1 MEKKPI
7 NISLKTGII
16 LSIILIILVVAIY
29 IFKVNTF
36 GFMLF
41 IVSFIEG
48 IFVKM
53 YELSI
58 NTQFYTLSKKFE
70 YSNYNL
76 VYEIVQNSFRSFVVF
91 ILLLSSF
98 DLKTMIYITL
108 GFIAFG
114 VFLRFKQEIRLNKD
128 FSMS

>member
-1 MEKKPI
+1 
-7 NISLKTGII
+7 
-16 LSIILIILVVAIY
+16 
-29 IFKVNTF
+29 
-36 GFMLF
+36 
-41 IVSFIEG
+41 
-48 IFVKM
+48 M

>member
-1 MEKKPI
+1 MA
-7 NISLKTGII
+7 LII
-16 LSIILIILVVAIY
+16 FTYLFGKRLDNSKDSYLRLSIILVVAIY

-36 GFMLF
+36 GLMLF

-58 NTQFYTLSKKFE
+58 NTQFYKLSKKFE

-76 VYEIVQNSFRSFVVF
+76 VYEIIQNSFRSFVVF

-98 DLKTMIYITL
+98 DLKTMIYI
-108 GFIAFG
+108 
-114 VFLRFKQEIRLNKD
+114 RLVVL
-128 FSMS
+128 F

>member
-1 MEKKPI
+1 
-7 NISLKTGII
+7 
-16 LSIILIILVVAIY
+16 
-29 IFKVNTF
+29 
-36 GFMLF
+36 
-41 IVSFIEG
+41 
-48 IFVKM
+48 M

-114 VFLRFKQEIRLNKD
+114 VFFRFKQEVRLNKD
-128 FSMS
+128 